1 MRGVYK
7 RKEPPEAGLCPPLE
21 EPSAE
26 QGVPIPNVTPCK
38 KTGRNKG
45 TRCSMYGG
53 EKVYVGVRVRM
64 PVRDLLK
71 NIRVPKGV
79 EPDDF
84 NERGSKKG
92 SGNMKRARARSRN
105 KPTRGQC
112 PVKSLEELATLL
124 EVLEEDLRTGCTS
137 LSQNPS
143 PSDFTAYPN
152 QSPTDVGH
160 GDKYE
165 EIIPSPES
173 YMIYSPN
180 TSEYDAAWARSDC
193 MFFDLQPSG
202 ASDRQLY
209 GDKEDDWF
217 KLKNNWD
224 PNCSAFFWTQLQK
237 EEEWWKAVSDAELLS
252 TDEHGRTLL
261 HRAVCVGKRAKVYA
275 IAQRMALIKSLDLKD
290 SDGMVHHPHILHMHY
305 VFIYLA
311 FLSQFLYMEFFHHRP
326 SRERTALYAAKRNQ
340 HLIVAD
346 LIRLGAN
353 VNEKNNLGKSYLHL
367 SAENGYIRVLEVLK
381 QGMMDG
387 MYIDIEATDNSGM
400 TVLQCASVAL
410 KSSMSEVACSMSHHS
425 RLYAL
430 RQEHLMET
438 LKCVLQ
444 MDSYLHTAAR
454 RSVSGEPEYTVQGW
468 LNSQQICPEGHFV
481 NPTVMF

>member
-21 EPSAE
+21 QPPAE
-26 QGVPIPNVTPCK
+26 QGTPIPNVTPCK
-38 KTGRNKG
+38 KTGWNKG
-45 TRCSMYGG
+45 NRCSMYGG

-112 PVKSLEELATLL
+112 PVKSLEELATIL

-152 QSPTDVGH
+152 QSPTDVGG
-160 GDKYE
+160 GDRYE

-173 YMIYSPN
+173 YTIYSPS

-202 ASDRQLY
+202 VSDRQLY

-224 PNCSAFFWTQLQK
+224 PNSSAFFWTQLQK
-237 EEEWWKAVSDAELLS
+237 EEEWWKAVSDAELLT

-290 SDGMVHHPHILHMHY
+290 SDGM
-305 VFIYLA
+305 
-311 FLSQFLYMEFFHHRP
+311 
-326 SRERTALYAAKRNQ
+326 TALLYAAKRNQ

-353 VNEKNNLGKSYLHL
+353 VNEKNNLGKTCLHL

-410 KSSMSEVACSMSHHS
+410 KSSMSEVACSMSRHS
-425 RLYAL
+425 RLHTL

-454 RSVSGEPEYTVQGW
+454 QSASGELEYGAHGW
-468 LNSQQICPEGHFV
+468 LHSQQICPAGHFV